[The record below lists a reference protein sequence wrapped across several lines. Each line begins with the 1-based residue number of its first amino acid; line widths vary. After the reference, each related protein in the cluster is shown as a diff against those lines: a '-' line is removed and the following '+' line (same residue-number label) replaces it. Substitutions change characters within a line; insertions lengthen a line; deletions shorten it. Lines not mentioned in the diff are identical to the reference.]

1 MVQRN
6 TMAHQTFI
14 LKNYIPTKR
23 NLILDRMTLGL
34 HSIEKQGIVIENSAF
49 YMQANKSFAQAVK
62 EGTPPRAD
70 SAEIP
75 TE

>member
-1 MVQRN
+1 
-6 TMAHQTFI
+6 
-14 LKNYIPTKR
+14 
-23 NLILDRMTLGL
+23 MTLGL